1 MLTNLGSFFSPVYIA
16 AAVQCDDPTKGVPSD
31 HNTAVAEPLAG
42 AGTTVSREYTVRTS
56 RPLPESG
63 INEFGSWLQGVQW
76 QEHLTPD
83 RTPTKQPETME
94 LILNQQVD
102 SIFPTKTVCVSSQ
115 DLPYITGDIK
125 NLDKYVKKEFKSKGK
140 SDKYL
145 KLKKIYDIKM
155 KKAASD
161 QLTISQTKYVT
172 DMMGEAPCMAYRAL
186 RKMGARPGDC
196 KDSGSFT
203 LTNHQ
208 DDNLTPKQSVD
219 KMAEYFSA
227 ISQEYEPIL
236 MHLLPERVQIQLKE
250 TINKT
255 DIPHIEAWH

>member
-16 AAVQCDDPTKGVPSD
+16 AAVHCDDPTKGVPSD

-42 AGTTVSREYTVRTS
+42 AGTTVSREYMVRTS

-83 RTPTKQPETME
+83 LTPTQQAETME
-94 LILNQQVD
+94 RILNQQVA
-102 SIFPTKTVCVSSQ
+102 ITLPTKSVRVSSQ

-125 NLDKYVKKEFKSKGK
+125 KLDRYIKKEYKSKGK

-145 KLKKIYDIKM
+145 KLKQLYNNQM

-161 QLTISQTKYVT
+161 HLNKYVT
-172 DMMGEAPCMAYRAL
+172 DMMGEAPR
-186 RKMGARPGDC
+186 
-196 KDSGSFT
+196 
-203 LTNHQ
+203 
-208 DDNLTPKQSVD
+208 
-219 KMAEYFSA
+219 
-227 ISQEYEPIL
+227 
-236 MHLLPERVQIQLKE
+236 
-250 TINKT
+250 
-255 DIPHIEAWH
+255 

>member
-1 MLTNLGSFFSPVYIA
+1 
-16 AAVQCDDPTKGVPSD
+16 
-31 HNTAVAEPLAG
+31 
-42 AGTTVSREYTVRTS
+42 
-56 RPLPESG
+56 
-63 INEFGSWLQGVQW
+63 
-76 QEHLTPD
+76 
-83 RTPTKQPETME
+83 ME

-102 SIFPTKTVCVSSQ
+102 SIFPTKTVRVSSQ

-125 NLDKYVKKEFKSKGK
+125 KLDKYVKKEYKSKGK

-161 QLTISQTKYVT
+161 HLTQYVT
-172 DMMGEAPCMAYRAL
+172 DMMGEAPGKAYRAL

-196 KDSGSFT
+196 EGSGSFT

-227 ISQEYEPIL
+227 ISQEYEPIA

-250 TINKT
+250 TINKRH
-255 DIPHIEAWH
+255 IPHIEAWQVWKI